1 MIKEVMGGTWLA
13 NRYPGLTCDVPVHIY
28 ALPWAP
34 KNDWTSFMAS
44 GSEIR
49 QYISEVAQKFDLNR
63 FVSFKTSVQ
72 AASWDEHAGKWDL
85 TGVLF

>member
-1 MIKEVMGGTWLA
+1 
-13 NRYPGLTCDVPVHIY
+13 
-28 ALPWAP
+28 
-34 KNDWTSFMAS
+34 MAS

-49 QYISEVAQKFDLNR
+49 QYISEVAKKFDLNR

-72 AASWDEHAGKWDL
+72 AALWDEDAGNWDL